1 MSLEAAVVVA
11 VAVVGFAVVA
21 EEDPEGFAVVAEEE
35 DPEEDPEHSPLE
47 MRFLIQGRK
56 PWTRA

>member
-1 MSLEAAVVVA
+1 MVA
-11 VAVVGFAVVA
+11 LAVVGFAVVA
-21 EEDPEGFAVVAEEE
+21 EEEL
-35 DPEEDPEHSPLE
+35 EEDPEHSPLE

>member
-1 MSLEAAVVVA
+1 MPLEAAAVVVGL
-11 VAVVGFAVVA
+11 AVVGLAVVA
-21 EEDPEGFAVVAEEE
+21 PPEGFAVVAEEE
-35 DPEEDPEHSPLE
+35 LEEEDPEHSPLE

>member
-1 MSLEAAVVVA
+1 MPFEAAVVVA
-11 VAVVGFAVVA
+11 WEVVGFAVVA
-21 EEDPEGFAVVAEEE
+21 EEEVVAEE